1 MFKHIL
7 VAVDGSAP
15 ANRGLDSAI
24 DLAVDQRAILHILHV
39 VDSTP
44 ITIGLAGEM
53 PPVYLD
59 ALVKAFRNEGR
70 KILTKAELVARDRGV
85 NALPALVESRGTPVA
100 DTILRQAK
108 KQKADLIVLGTHGRR
123 GIRRILLGSDAETVL
138 RKARVPVLLV
148 RATDAAKRSPR
159 ARLVK
164 AASGKPVPTLKRR
177 QMAHAR
183 A

>member
-24 DLAVDQRAILHILHV
+24 DLAVDQHAILHILHV
-39 VDSTP
+39 VDGTP

-53 PPVYLD
+53 PPVYSD
-59 ALVKAFRNEGR
+59 ALVKAFRDEGR
-70 KILTKAELVARDRGV
+70 KILTKAEMVARGRGV
-85 NALPALVESRGTPVA
+85 NVLPVLVESSGRLVA
-100 DTILRQAK
+100 DTILHQAK

-138 RKARVPVLLV
+138 RESRVPVLLV
-148 RATDAAKRSPR
+148 RGTEPAKRSPR
-159 ARLVK
+159 ARPASSASVK
-164 AASGKPVPTLKRR
+164 PAKTSKRR
-177 QMAHAR
+177 QSAR
-183 A
+183 ALA